1 MGDIADAY
9 IDRILNM
16 KAPAGRMKRSKNA
29 MSNTTIQPTKVITGK
44 CRLSYSHVWD
54 PVSIDGNS
62 EPKYGACIIIPKS
75 DKVTI
80 KRIKAAVDAAIQE
93 GIKSKWKGKKPVNL
107 KLPLRD
113 GDEERPD
120 DEAFAGCYFLNANS
134 KTPPGIVDLAKHGI
148 MDTSEVYSGCY
159 CRFSINFY
167 PFSTSGNNGVAAGLN
182 NIQKVTDG
190 VPLGGRSR
198 AEDDFDDD
206 YEYDE
211 DFDDLD

>member
-1 MGDIADAY
+1 
-9 IDRILNM
+9 
-16 KAPAGRMKRSKNA
+16 
-29 MSNTTIQPTKVITGK
+29 MSTNTNIQPTKVITGK

-54 PVSIDGNS
+54 AVSIDGNS
-62 EPKYGACIIIPKS
+62 EPKFGACIIIPKS

-80 KRIKAAVDAAIQE
+80 KKIKAAVEAAIQE
-93 GIKSKWKGKKPVNL
+93 GVKSKWRGKKPVNL

-134 KTPPGIVDLAKHGI
+134 KTRPGIVDLAKHDI

-182 NIQKVTDG
+182 NIQKVADG
-190 VPLGGRSR
+190 APLGGRSR

-206 YEYDE
+206 YEGDE
-211 DFDDLD
+211 DFGDLD

>member
-1 MGDIADAY
+1 
-9 IDRILNM
+9 
-16 KAPAGRMKRSKNA
+16 
-29 MSNTTIQPTKVITGK
+29 MSTNQPTKVITGK

-54 PVSIDGNS
+54 AVSIDGNS
-62 EPKYGACIIIPKS
+62 DPKFGACIIIPKN

-80 KRIKAAVDAAIQE
+80 KKVNAAIQAAIME

-134 KTPPGIVDLAKHGI
+134 KTRPGIIDLAKHEI
-148 MDTSEVYSGCY
+148 MDTSEVYSGCF

-182 NIQKVTDG
+182 NIQKVADG
-190 VPLGGRSR
+190 TPLGGRSR
-198 AEDDFDDD
+198 AEDDFDDG
-206 YEYDE
+206 YEGDE
-211 DFDDLD
+211 DFGDLE